1 MLSNPAAPT
10 EPLWV
15 SEWSPSLL
23 KPGFQS
29 LSQKRPHY
37 FLNTPVTPWKMNWF
51 SSNWYTKPFLTPRL
65 KNVTLLKVYYCL
77 HWYTLPV
84 SFWHWSFAST
94 SWTPLA
100 EDEAADWIQAGSAC
114 LSLPSWLSPAVSR
127 QWPPACSRPWQ
138 TAASPFIVDR
148 RAQRA
153 FHAFVHCWWLRLS
166 CGCSLP
172 ATVTS
177 SPSLLIFKRQL
188 KTELFARSYPDC

>member
-114 LSLPSWLSPAVSR
+114 LSLPSWLAPPYLASDLQRVTILSVATLRRREGGATLLTSGSQSCVGCR
-127 QWPPACSRPWQ
+127 QPEIRC
-138 TAASPFIVDR
+138 
-148 RAQRA
+148 
-153 FHAFVHCWWLRLS
+153 
-166 CGCSLP
+166 
-172 ATVTS
+172 
-177 SPSLLIFKRQL
+177 
-188 KTELFARSYPDC
+188 TELWSSAQ